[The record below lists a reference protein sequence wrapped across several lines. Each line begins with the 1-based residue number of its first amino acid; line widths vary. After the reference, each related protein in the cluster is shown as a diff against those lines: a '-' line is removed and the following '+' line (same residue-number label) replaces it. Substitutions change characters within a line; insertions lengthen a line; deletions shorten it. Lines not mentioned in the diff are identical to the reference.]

1 MATGGLDLVLVPALG
16 YDMVRATM
24 ITSRWRL
31 QRAPPTEYRAY
42 TPVSPARRS
51 ARAGQGL
58 LRPLPV
64 QGQRGGKRR

>member
-31 QRAPPTEYRAY
+31 QRAVTVLHAKYLLTCDPCFQLCDLCWYRHI
-42 TPVSPARRS
+42 
-51 ARAGQGL
+51 
-58 LRPLPV
+58 
-64 QGQRGGKRR
+64 